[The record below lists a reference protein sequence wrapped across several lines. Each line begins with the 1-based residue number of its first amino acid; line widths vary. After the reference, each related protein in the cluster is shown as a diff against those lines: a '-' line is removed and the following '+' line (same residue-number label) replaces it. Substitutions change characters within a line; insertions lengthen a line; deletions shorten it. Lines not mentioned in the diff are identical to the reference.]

1 MELNDSYTQDDIEKA
16 KQVIKQCDRLEL
28 DVDEPERPV
37 EHFGNLQI
45 RFDNFIEHS
54 LDGDLAKLYSNG
66 FAISMISGDSL
77 FINPIKGEETSAPI
91 PEPLQHV
98 DGEVTMKEP
107 GKYVVKTS

>member
-1 MELNDSYTQDDIEKA
+1 
-16 KQVIKQCDRLEL
+16 
-28 DVDEPERPV
+28 
-37 EHFGNLQI
+37 
-45 RFDNFIEHS
+45 
-54 LDGDLAKLYSNG
+54 
-66 FAISMISGDSL
+66 MISGDSL